1 MKVGGRA
8 ATVLTIAT
16 LSLLSACIP
25 PGGNDVRI
33 RGAGA
38 PPPESDATANPRAPV
53 ILVPEAEII
62 ETTPSW
68 NPATVERNAQIAGG
82 TVYVVKPGDTL
93 YRIGNATG
101 AGADAIARAND
112 LFPPFILQAGQSLRI
127 PAGLYHRISAG
138 ETGIAIARAYG
149 VKWSDL
155 VALNGLTEPY
165 LLRAGQFLRLPDSA
179 SAQPVPDGQIADKPD
194 SKAIADAFV
203 LDIDAIISGSQPA
216 KPELSQPAVSLGSP
230 VAKAGGFA
238 GQYSW
243 PVAGKVVGRFGSLG
257 GGRVNDGIKIAA
269 PLGAEVTAAGNGT
282 VVYSG
287 NEIGVLGGLVM
298 IDHGGGWITAYGH
311 LGQLAVKRGAKVTR
325 GQYLGN
331 VGETGLATTPQLHF
345 EMRKDRKPVDPLTKL
360 PTR

>member
-1 MKVGGRA
+1 MGSKA
-8 ATVLTIAT
+8 AAIAAFAV

-25 PGGNDVRI
+25 RGGSDVRI
-33 RGAGA
+33 TGARDA
-38 PPPESDATANPRAPV
+38 PEEVDATANPRGPV
-53 ILVPEAEII
+53 ILVPEAELI

-68 NPATVERNAQIAGG
+68 NPATVERNAQLAGG
-82 TVYVVKPGDTL
+82 NSYTVRAGDTL
-93 YRIGNATG
+93 YKIGNETG

-112 LFPPFILQAGQSLRI
+112 LFPPFLLKTGQSLTI
-127 PAGLYHRISAG
+127 PAGLYHRVSAG

-149 VKWSDL
+149 VAWNEL
-155 VALNGLTEPY
+155 VALNMLSEPY
-165 LLRAGQFLRLPDSA
+165 VLRAGQFLRLPDAA
-179 SAQPVPDGQIADKPD
+179 SALPVNKPD

-203 LDIDAIISGSQPA
+203 LDIDAIVTGSQPA
-216 KPELSQPAVSLGSP
+216 KPALGQPAVSLGAP
-230 VAKAGGFA
+230 VALPGGFSGKFGWPLA
-238 GQYSW
+238 GNI
-243 PVAGKVVGRFGSLG
+243 VGRFGAMG

-269 PLGAEVTAAGNGT
+269 SLGSNVAAAGDGV

-311 LGQLAVKRGAKVTR
+311 LGTLAVKRGAKVTR
-325 GQYLGN
+325 GQLLGS

-360 PTR
+360 PAR